1 MAPDAL
7 IGRTARSRPRRLP
20 VLGVILLTCV
30 LSACSSSDPVTPP
43 GSASFGGP
51 GQSSLPAQAS
61 RPGSSQQPPTS
72 PGVSLP
78 PEATASGPLASQDP
92 SVTPP
97 SPEVGGLDAG
107 TRAALQGILDHARQ
121 QHNVPAISVAVL
133 LSDGR
138 SWVGVSGDR
147 QLTPAKAADGRTEY
161 AIASITKTFVT
172 AVIMQLVDEGKLSL
186 GDHLD
191 TWLPGFPHAATIT
204 VRQLLGHTSGVYN
217 YFENPRYND
226 LVFSRR
232 SHRWT
237 FNEITGLVGHPYC
250 APGGCYHYSN
260 TNFVLL
266 GRVAELVTGK
276 SIAELIRKRL
286 LDPFGLTHTGFQPD
300 EPTSADRAHAYLY
313 NTDWTRSSRVLPMMS
328 AASVAWSAGAM
339 VSTPADL
346 AHWASLL
353 YTGKVVPPSLL
364 DQMLSV
370 RKCHD
375 NYGLGTRWMVIN
387 GRAVEGHLG
396 SLRGYNDAMWY
407 FPREGATIVLLSNQG
422 AWSPDA
428 TIRHLST
435 TLFNRIGAPAPQY
448 DPARNT
454 RIHDSQTLYC

>member
-7 IGRTARSRPRRLP
+7 IGRSPRSRPRRFPALGA
-20 VLGVILLTCV
+20 VLLICV
-30 LSACSSSDPVTPP
+30 VSACSSSDTVTPP
-43 GSASFGGP
+43 GTASFGGT
-51 GQSSLPAQAS
+51 GQSSQPAQAT
-61 RPGSSQQPPTS
+61 RPGSSPVPS
-72 PGVSLP
+72 ASLGVSP
-78 PEATASGPLASQDP
+78 PPGPTPSGPPASQDP
-92 SVTPP
+92 GASPP
-97 SPEVGGLDAG
+97 GPDAGGLDAG
-107 TRAALQGILDHARQ
+107 TRAALQAILDHARQ
-121 QHNVPAISVAVL
+121 QNNVPAISVAVL
-133 LSDGR
+133 LADGR

-147 QLTPAKAADGRTEY
+147 QLSPAKAADGQTEF

-191 TWLPGFPHAATIT
+191 TWLSDVPNAAAITI
-204 VRQLLGHTSGVYN
+204 RELLGHTSGVYN
-217 YFENPRYND
+217 YFENPHYND
-226 LVFSRR
+226 LVFNRR

-237 FNEITGLVGHPYC
+237 FNEIIGLVRHAYC

-276 SIAELIRKRL
+276 SIAELVRRRL
-286 LDPFGLTHTGFQPD
+286 LDPFGLKHTSFQPD
-300 EPTSADRAHAYLY
+300 EPTSTDRAHAYLY
-313 NTDWTRSSRVLPMMS
+313 GTDWTRSSPVLPMMS
-328 AASVAWSAGAM
+328 AATVAWAAGAM

-346 AHWASLL
+346 ARWARLL
-353 YTGKVVPPSLL
+353 YTGQVVSQALL

-387 GRAVEGHLG
+387 GRAVDGHLG

-435 TLFNRIGAPAPQY
+435 TLFDRIGAPAPQY
-448 DPARNT
+448 DPSRNT
-454 RIHDSQTLYC
+454 RVHDGVTLYC